1 MVVSI
6 LVSSNIVPWS
16 GGFFF
21 PSRALIVILNQNGDW
36 GEMRKKKFS
45 FLLLG
50 VMKIVRDVCLFHFDP
65 RLG

>member
-1 MVVSI
+1 MVPFM
-6 LVSSNIVPWS
+6 LVSSNIVMWS
-16 GGFFF
+16 GVFF
-21 PSRALIVILNQNGDW
+21 PSQALIVILNQNGDW